1 LGTGISSSPASV
13 AGISSLT
20 RSDNARSQRLLRH
33 YSILNPYQTI
43 IMVYPAIDPAQICRA
58 FFTFITVAGIG
69 ACAVPALREYGPRS
83 LPTSETRAPSTE
95 VKSNNITALDRLAK
109 LQVPHTWFTHFY
121 IVAVASSA
129 FWAYQLATYGA
140 IFRVLASRYA
150 SHGQRGMTMNQILIT
165 WVLMALQG
173 SRRLY
178 ESVRL
183 LKPSTAQMPLTS
195 YALGIA
201 FYLAV
206 NVAVWAE
213 GMRKSSWAPSFTVH
227 VADPRSNIIIQQSPL
242 CTRCIIQ
249 AVSKKFRCNSN
260 LLNCLWPPA
269 RLPRLSSKSKEVH
282 VA

>member
-1 LGTGISSSPASV
+1 MGTGISSSPASV

-20 RSDNARSQRLLRH
+20 RSDNARSQRLLQH
-33 YSILNPYQTI
+33 YSISNPYQTI

-83 LPTSETRAPSTE
+83 FPTSETPAPSTE
-95 VKSNNITALDRLAK
+95 VKSKYVTALDRLAK

-129 FWAYQLATYGA
+129 FWAYQLGTYGA
-140 IFRVLASRYA
+140 LFRVLASRYA
-150 SHGQRGMTMNQILIT
+150 SHGQGGMTMNQILIT

-242 CTRCIIQ
+242 CTCCIIQ

-269 RLPRLSSKSKEVH
+269 RLPRLSSKFKEVH